1 MRITTTCC
9 LLFLATLFLGACGAK
24 RPVLYPNEHLK
35 QIGKAKANQ
44 DIDDCIKLAN
54 EYQAG
59 GSRAGEIAKDTG
71 KAGVVGAAT
80 GAVIG
85 ALTGNFGRATAIGGA
100 GAATATMGTGI
111 MRSDEPDPV
120 FKQFVDQC
128 LRDKGF
134 QPVGWR

>member
-9 LLFLATLFLGACGAK
+9 LLFLATLLLGACGAK

-44 DIDDCIKLAN
+44 DIDDCIRLAN

>member
-1 MRITTTCC
+1 MRITTSC
-9 LLFLATLFLGACGAK
+9 LLLLATLLLGACGAK

-44 DIDDCIKLAN
+44 DIDDCIKLAD

-85 ALTGNFGRATAIGGA
+85 ALTGNFGRGTAIGGA
-100 GAATATMGTGI
+100 GAATATMGSGI

-128 LRDKGF
+128 LRDKGL

>member
-1 MRITTTCC
+1 MRSITTCS
-9 LLFLATLFLGACGAK
+9 LLLVATLLLGACGAK

-35 QIGKAKANQ
+35 QTGKAKANQ
-44 DIDDCIKLAN
+44 DIDDCIKLAD

-85 ALTGNFGRATAIGGA
+85 ALTGNFGRGTAIGGA
-100 GAATATMGTGI
+100 GAATATMGSGI

-120 FKQFVDQC
+120 FRQFVDQC

>member
-1 MRITTTCC
+1 MRTITIYC
-9 LLFLATLFLGACGAK
+9 LLFITTLMLNACGAK
-24 RPVLYPNEHLK
+24 RPVLYPNNYLK
-35 QIGKAKANQ
+35 EIGQSKANLE
-44 DIDDCIKLAN
+44 IDDCIRLAT

-59 GSRAGEIAKDTG
+59 GDRAKEIAKDTG

-85 ALTGNFGRATAIGGA
+85 VITGDIGRVAAIGGA
-100 GAATATMGTGI
+100 GAATATMGSGI

-128 LRDKGF
+128 LREKGF
-134 QPVGWR
+134 QPLGWR